1 MTSRGQTRGS
11 LTEASQEGAGKIE
24 SIGGGP
30 KELREVSAG
39 GPTNNK
45 TLTRDGGWFEGTV
58 PIQERHADDSEDQG
72 LNESSLVV
80 ALLEIAG
87 RVKAQKVL
95 PKPSEVSTKLT
106 SRRTKIPRG
115 RNQEPGEKVLISV
128 DERRVDQLFDTA
140 KVYFGGLEN
149 PEQREAVRR
158 VLREA
163 VAHCS
168 IEHGMDEAAAWGAG
182 FEWTK
187 EALAADME
195 AFELAGRSIPVMAWN
210 RQEALRPDR
219 LNKER
224 VMTLRKDNP
233 ERELLLQLCDGMRVH
248 KPEGFTPNGATS
260 TGTLHKSYKGSFP
273 AVDKML
279 GANHEQG
286 LGFVLP
292 VSVMKGAE
300 HHLMVSKWTTKK
312 NTPSGRPI
320 GDMSFGEGEHLNGE
334 EAKVAASE
342 RYGAI
347 KHPTIDE
354 IVLAI
359 LEYWD
364 EAKKEFPD
372 LEWEELVLWKM
383 TSKELTLC

>member
-1 MTSRGQTRGS
+1 MTSGQTRGS
-11 LTEASQEGAGKIE
+11 LTEASQEGAGKRE

-30 KELREVSAG
+30 KVLREESAG
-39 GPTNNK
+39 GPTNYE

-128 DERRVDQLFDTA
+128 DERRADELFDTT
-140 KVYFGGLEN
+140 KVYFGGLDD
-149 PEQREAVRR
+149 PEQREAIRR
-158 VLREA
+158 VLRDA

-233 ERELLLQLCDGMRVH
+233 ERELLLQLCDGRDA
-248 KPEGFTPNGATS
+248 GA
-260 TGTLHKSYKGSFP
+260 
-273 AVDKML
+273 
-279 GANHEQG
+279 
-286 LGFVLP
+286 
-292 VSVMKGAE
+292 
-300 HHLMVSKWTTKK
+300 
-312 NTPSGRPI
+312 
-320 GDMSFGEGEHLNGE
+320 
-334 EAKVAASE
+334 
-342 RYGAI
+342 
-347 KHPTIDE
+347 
-354 IVLAI
+354 
-359 LEYWD
+359 
-364 EAKKEFPD
+364 
-372 LEWEELVLWKM
+372 
-383 TSKELTLC
+383 